1 MCKTG
6 ERLFFVTCTLHVF
19 CVLKKEK
26 VISNEL
32 VELQDNNNN
41 NNNINNSAIYN
52 HWPIR
57 EKKENDP
64 HSLFASTPSCKFSSP
79 TGVSLEAGKLV
90 LSVEA
95 AATSAGPF
103 FEG

>member
-1 MCKTG
+1 MYI
-6 ERLFFVTCTLHVF
+6 TCIL
-19 CVLKKEK
+19 CLEKGK

-57 EKKENDP
+57 EKKR
-64 HSLFASTPSCKFSSP
+64 K
-79 TGVSLEAGKLV
+79 
-90 LSVEA
+90 
-95 AATSAGPF
+95 
-103 FEG
+103 